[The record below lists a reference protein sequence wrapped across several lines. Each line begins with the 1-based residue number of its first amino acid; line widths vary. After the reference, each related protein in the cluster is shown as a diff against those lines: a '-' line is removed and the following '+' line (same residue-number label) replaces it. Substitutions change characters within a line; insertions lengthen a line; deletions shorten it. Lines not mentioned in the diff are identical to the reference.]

1 MRTAARL
8 AILLGLLLGSGICAY
23 ADIEWTFN
31 NVVFN
36 NGDSVTGYFITND
49 AVTQYDSISAVVVS
63 GPDSFTI
70 AGLDSAYL
78 PAEIGIFNSGWSRY
92 IDLYMLSPL
101 TSSGGIV
108 PIKSGYDC
116 PGCGTLLLA
125 HSPAVV
131 GVDLPEP
138 SAVLVL
144 FVALAG
150 VTGGTRL
157 LRRKR
162 A

>member
-1 MRTAARL
+1 MRTTSRL
-8 AILLGLLLGSGICAY
+8 AVLLGLLLGSGICAY
-23 ADIEWTFN
+23 ADIQWTFN

-36 NGDSVTGYFITND
+36 NGDSVTGYFVTND
-49 AVTQYDSISAVVVS
+49 AVNQYDSISAVVVS

-78 PAEIGIFNSGWSRY
+78 PTEIGIFNSGWGRS
-92 IDLYMLSPL
+92 IDLSMLSPL
-101 TSSGGIV
+101 TSAGGIV
-108 PIKSGYDC
+108 PITSGYDC
-116 PGCGTLLLA
+116 PGCGTLLA
-125 HSPAVV
+125 DNPTVV

-138 SAVLVL
+138 SAVLVF

-157 LRRKR
+157 LRRER